1 MTPAQDPKQGNRKSI
16 GKKNEFSNFSDFPVF
31 CYFGIENGVSE
42 GREVLKKLPGSV
54 ALRCDRIS
62 CRGEPWG
69 PDS

>member
-16 GKKNEFSNFSDFPVF
+16 GIFFDLFNFSDFRVF
-31 CYFGIENGVSE
+31 CYFGVKYGVSE

-62 CRGEPWG
+62 CRKEPWG